1 MLRLRR
7 AGLAIR
13 TTSDGYCLE
22 SPTDVAEL
30 ERLIAAG
37 RGASQGDPQLASSL
51 LRTALALWRSRP
63 YPELADVEEA
73 MIEARRL
80 EDEAEG
86 ARETLLAAQLDA
98 GPADDLVGV
107 ARQLAAEQPYRERR
121 WELLMLAL
129 YRSGCQAE
137 ALDAYGEARQRLV
150 DDLGLEPGP
159 ALRRMEHAVLSQD
172 PGLERAGAPAAQ
184 RQSRSGVPGVATRL
198 IGRSLE
204 RRQIDEAWARGRLVT
219 VVGPPGAGKTRIALE
234 ATRDAGPAVWYVSV
248 EQVPAEQSI
257 AAKVLDVVA
266 PSSHALDARR
276 GALDALSGSD
286 GLLVLDA
293 CEGRLSEV
301 ATEVGALLAACPA
314 LRVLATSRERLGLLD
329 EALVPVGPLPEEDA
343 IALLVDR
350 ARLVDPTFALGPAEA
365 ATAGR
370 LCALVDRL
378 PLGLELV
385 ARHLRLLGL
394 SEVAEKVAADLGRW
408 AGEPAGGRPGLW
420 AAVGTSVARL
430 SPADRNVLVALAVMV
445 ADADTELVAAV
456 VGTSGGEA
464 EVFDALGRLVDASL
478 VQVRRGETTSR
489 YELLRTVIV
498 HTLQNA
504 DVGVVAT
511 SRVRYRDAVL
521 ARAGALAARL
531 ASADRSATLRLL
543 DREMSH
549 VRAVLGEACT
559 PPVDAAGATVA
570 LETAVALSDYWLA
583 RHPAEGL
590 EWLGR
595 SIDTAAPG
603 PALRAEAQLRR
614 GHLAYWLTEFEA
626 GTAIVRE
633 AQALFAQ
640 LGDPAGEGRALRRLG
655 AIAAATDDVVAAR
668 VFLEGSLARLDEAG
682 VETETGTTLLHL
694 GSLLADMGVVDGAL
708 TALQRA
714 LSIAGAGTDPLA
726 KAHALAALNLAH
738 WKAGDLPAAME
749 SGAEALNLFRDLG
762 HRPTEGTVAYRLAS
776 VARGLGRPR
785 AARRYALM
793 AMEAG
798 EQSSTRTTTALAHVN
813 LARLDLDEGRWSAA
827 ADHLCRALELI
838 DPDADRWVLAEA
850 LEAVARL
857 LVAVGRPGAGVVLD
871 LSAQIRAAIH
881 QPPAPT
887 EKSDLDA
894 TRARSAGTG
903 YEPAD
908 GLLNMTLSPTAVR
921 KRVVAIAREIA
932 ERSLSQGHRRR
943 AGE

>member
-1 MLRLRR
+1 MIVCVLGPLEVKDEKHIAIGGRQARRLLARLALGAPRSVSLAHLELAAWPDAPPRTARHTIATHVLRLRQT
-7 AGLAIR
+7 GLAIR
-13 TTSDGYCLE
+13 TTADGYCLE
-22 SPTDVAEL
+22 SPTDAAEL
-30 ERLIAAG
+30 ERLVAAS
-37 RGASQGDPQLASSL
+37 RDTSPGDPQQACSL
-51 LRTALALWRSRP
+51 LSTALALWRSRP
-63 YPELADVEEA
+63 FPELDHVEEA
-73 MIEARRL
+73 IIETRRL
-80 EDEAEG
+80 EDVAEG
-86 ARETLLAAQLDA
+86 AKEALLASQLDA
-98 GPADDLVGV
+98 GPSQDLIST
-107 ARQLAAEQPYRERR
+107 ARRLASEQPYRERR

-129 YRSGCQAE
+129 YRAGCQAE
-137 ALDAYGEARQRLV
+137 ALDAYAEARRRLV

-159 ALRRMEHAVLSQD
+159 ALRRMEYAVLSQD

-219 VVGPPGAGKTRIALE
+219 VVGPPGAGKTRMALE
-234 ATRDAGPAVWYVSV
+234 SVREPGRAVWYVSV

-257 AAKVLDVVA
+257 AAEVLDIVA
-266 PSSHALDARR
+266 PSSHALDARL
-276 GALDALSGSD
+276 GVLDALSASD

-301 ATEVGALLAACPA
+301 AVEVGALLAACPA

-350 ARLVDPTFALGPAEA
+350 ARLVDPTFELSPAEA

-385 ARHLRLLGL
+385 ARHLRVLGL

-408 AGEPAGGRPGLW
+408 AGKPAGGRPGLL

-430 SPADRNVLVALAVMV
+430 SPADRDVLVALAVMV
-445 ADADTELVAAV
+445 ADADSELVAAV
-456 VGTSGGEA
+456 VGTSGSEA

-478 VQVRRGETTSR
+478 VQVRRGERTSR

-498 HTLQNA
+498 HTLQTA

-531 ASADRSATLRLL
+531 ASADRSATLRAL
-543 DREMSH
+543 DGEMSH

-559 PPVDAAGATVA
+559 PPLDPAGATFA

-595 SIDTAAPG
+595 AIDAAVPG

-614 GHLAYWLTEFEA
+614 GHLAYWLTDFGA
-626 GTAIVRE
+626 GTANVRE

-640 LGDPAGEGRALRRLG
+640 LGDSVGEGRALRRLG
-655 AIAAATDDVVAAR
+655 AIAAATDDLVAAR
-668 VFLEGSLARLDEAG
+668 AFLESSLARLDEAG
-682 VETETGTTLLHL
+682 IETETGTTLLHL
-694 GSLLADMGVVDGAL
+694 GSLLADMGASDGAL

-714 LSIAGAGTDPLA
+714 LSIAGSGTDPLA
-726 KAHALAALNLAH
+726 KAHALSALTLAY
-738 WKAGDLPAAME
+738 WKAGNLPAAME
-749 SGAEALNLFRDLG
+749 SGAEALSLFRDLG
-762 HRPTEGTVAYRLAS
+762 HRPTEGTIAYRLAS
-776 VARGLGRPR
+776 VARALGRPR

-798 EQSSTRTTTALAHVN
+798 EQSRTRTTTALAHVN
-813 LARLDLDEGRWSAA
+813 LARLDLDEGTWSAA
-827 ADHLCRALELI
+827 ADHVCRALELH
-838 DPDADRWVLAEA
+838 
-850 LEAVARL
+850 
-857 LVAVGRPGAGVVLD
+857 RP
-871 LSAQIRAAIH
+871 RC
-881 QPPAPT
+881 
-887 EKSDLDA
+887 
-894 TRARSAGTG
+894 
-903 YEPAD
+903 
-908 GLLNMTLSPTAVR
+908 
-921 KRVVAIAREIA
+921 
-932 ERSLSQGHRRR
+932 
-943 AGE
+943 